1 MPFIPKTIVFTDV
14 INPLNEQIVAFP
26 QTVDG
31 REGWTVGYRTNY
43 SKEMLEMGYEDGYF
57 SLVFYAGI
65 DSWKAAKL
73 AKEMDGQDDWKNDP
87 SFRSNCEKAPIT
99 AELVSYTADGLE
111 RTGRWIGRTTPREA
125 VEISPKFLESLTD
138 SEIEQGFV

>member
-1 MPFIPKTIVFTDV
+1 MPFNPKTILFTDV

-43 SKEMLEMGYEDGYF
+43 SKEMLEMGYEDGVF

-65 DSWKAAKL
+65 DIWKAAEL
-73 AKEMDGQDDWKNDP
+73 AKEMDGQDDWKNVPD
-87 SFRSNCEKAPIT
+87 FRSK
-99 AELVSYTADGLE
+99 GLKVLN
-111 RTGRWIGRTTPREA
+111 G
-125 VEISPKFLESLTD
+125 KFLESLTD